1 MENKYLLLINLE
13 KQTKK
18 IYEEKFKKENYNFL
32 LNEDNII
39 LVKKEDEKTNEKTN
53 EKTKEKNK
61 QDVKNNSEETIVKY
75 IESISRRYN
84 NYGFLYIDLTK
95 EINNILKD
103 LEKDKKIRVADQR
116 ITWRI
121 RQAMVKAIVDKEKNK
136 NKV

>member
-39 LVKKEDEKTNEKTN
+39 LVKKEDEKNK
-53 EKTKEKNK
+53 EKTKEKTKEKIK

-121 RQAMVKAIVDKEKNK
+121 RQAITKTILDKS
-136 NKV
+136 

>member
-1 MENKYLLLINLE
+1 MENKYLLLMNLE

-32 LNEDNII
+32 LNEDNVI
-39 LVKKEDEKTNEKTN
+39 LVKKGNENNK
-53 EKTKEKNK
+53 EKTKN
-61 QDVKNNSEETIVKY
+61 KNNEEIIVKY
-75 IESISRRYN
+75 IESISRKYN

-103 LEKDKKIRVADQR
+103 LEKDEKIRVADQR

-121 RQAMVKAIVDKEKNK
+121 RQAMLKAIVDKEKNK
-136 NKV
+136 V

>member
-39 LVKKEDEKTNEKTN
+39 LVKKEDEKT
-53 EKTKEKNK
+53 KEKNE

-103 LEKDKKIRVADQR
+103 LKKDKKIRVADQR

>member
-39 LVKKEDEKTNEKTN
+39 LVKKED

-103 LEKDKKIRVADQR
+103 LEKHKKIRVADQR

-121 RQAMVKAIVDKEKNK
+121 RQAMLKAIVDKEKNK

>member
-39 LVKKEDEKTNEKTN
+39 LVKKEDEKT
-53 EKTKEKNK
+53 KEKNK
-61 QDVKNNSEETIVKY
+61 QDVKNNSKETIVKY

-121 RQAMVKAIVDKEKNK
+121 RQAITKTILDKS
-136 NKV
+136 

>member
-18 IYEEKFKKENYNFL
+18 VYEEKFKKENYNFL
-32 LNEDNII
+32 LNQDNII
-39 LVKKEDEKTNEKTN
+39 LVKKVNNKESNKKS
-53 EKTKEKNK
+53 EKN
-61 QDVKNNSEETIVKY
+61 NEELIVRY
-75 IESISRRYN
+75 VESICNKYN

-103 LEKDKKIRVADQR
+103 LEKDGKIRVADQR

-121 RQAMVKAIVDKEKNK
+121 RQAITKAIL
-136 NKV
+136 NKVQIKQEES

>member
-1 MENKYLLLINLE
+1 MENKYLLLMNLE

-32 LNEDNII
+32 LNEDNVI
-39 LVKKEDEKTNEKTN
+39 LVKKGNENNK
-53 EKTKEKNK
+53 EKTKN
-61 QDVKNNSEETIVKY
+61 KNNEEIIVKY
-75 IESISRRYN
+75 IESISRKYN

-103 LEKDKKIRVADQR
+103 LEKDEKIRAAYQR

>member
-1 MENKYLLLINLE
+1 MENKYLLLMNLE

-32 LNEDNII
+32 LNEENVI
-39 LVKKEDEKTNEKTN
+39 LVKKEDK
-53 EKTKEKNK
+53 EKTKEKNY
-61 QDVKNNSEETIVKY
+61 EEIIVKY
-75 IESISRRYN
+75 IESISRKYN

-103 LEKDKKIRVADQR
+103 LEKDEKIRVADQR

-121 RQAMVKAIVDKEKNK
+121 RQAITKTITDK
-136 NKV
+136 V

>member
-1 MENKYLLLINLE
+1 MENKYLLLMNLE

-32 LNEDNII
+32 LNEENVI
-39 LVKKEDEKTNEKTN
+39 LVKKEDK
-53 EKTKEKNK
+53 EKTKEKNY
-61 QDVKNNSEETIVKY
+61 EEIIVKY
-75 IESISRRYN
+75 IESISRKYN

-103 LEKDKKIRVADQR
+103 LEKDYKIRVADQR

-121 RQAMVKAIVDKEKNK
+121 RQAITKTITDK
-136 NKV
+136 V

>member
-1 MENKYLLLINLE
+1 MENKYLLLMNLE

-32 LNEDNII
+32 LNEENVI
-39 LVKKEDEKTNEKTN
+39 LVKKEDK
-53 EKTKEKNK
+53 EKTKEKNY
-61 QDVKNNSEETIVKY
+61 EEIIVKY
-75 IESISRRYN
+75 IESISRKYN

-103 LEKDKKIRVADQR
+103 LEKDDKIRVADQR

-121 RQAMVKAIVDKEKNK
+121 RQAITKTITDK
-136 NKV
+136 V

>member
-1 MENKYLLLINLE
+1 MENKYLLLMNLE

-32 LNEDNII
+32 LNEDNVI
-39 LVKKEDEKTNEKTN
+39 LVKKGNENNK
-53 EKTKEKNK
+53 EKTKN
-61 QDVKNNSEETIVKY
+61 KNNEEIIVKY
-75 IESISRRYN
+75 IESISRKYN

-103 LEKDKKIRVADQR
+103 LEKDEKIRAADQR

>member
-39 LVKKEDEKTNEKTN
+39 LVKKEDEKT
-53 EKTKEKNK
+53 KEKNK
-61 QDVKNNSEETIVKY
+61 QDVKNNSEEIIVRY

-84 NYGFLYIDLTK
+84 NYVFLYINLTK

-103 LEKDKKIRVADQR
+103 LEKHKKIRVADQR

-121 RQAMVKAIVDKEKNK
+121 RQAMLKAIVDKEKNK